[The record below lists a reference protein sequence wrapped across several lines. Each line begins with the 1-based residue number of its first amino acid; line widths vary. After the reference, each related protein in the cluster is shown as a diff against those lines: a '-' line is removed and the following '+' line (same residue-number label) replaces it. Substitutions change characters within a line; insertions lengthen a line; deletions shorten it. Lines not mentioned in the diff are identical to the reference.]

1 MSEVEEKTN
10 ADMFREHSEG
20 TNFDVATSRDTIK
33 GWNDRRKSNNQIIS
47 GLVPFVQLI
56 GLFDE
61 KEYTRMFK
69 TADKAVNV
77 VFDEG
82 GQKSDEYD
90 KKFSAH
96 PNFYDSIKEQ
106 IGQRFINLYIV
117 KSVDDGLNVAP
128 LQGVIM
134 AEKVSQAH
142 DAAGG
147 IGITDLQVDYGKT
160 NVVGSRKFNLRMSI
174 NDPKILDERFEY
186 SKLATFGAQFLLIYG
201 WSNPESIPGYDA
213 AMSPPKLEDDPTSD
227 SVPRRKRL
235 IVPIRNLGNGGY
247 WSAGRVN
254 ISKYDFGFNEMGKLE
269 INVTLRDDATL
280 GMSSTTMSS
289 IAKQFKGFI
298 DAGSLDTTIVSQ
310 SGDEFTL
317 KDALNQRQIE
327 LNRHYNSIENAT
339 EEDYS
344 EYISQWDM
352 AVEHFSSIVTIEG
365 VPINA
370 ADTAKD
376 DDASPYWS
384 DERIQEIKAETRR
397 AQQGYP
403 QQSALYIYKQIF
415 ATVLDDD
422 PDSPGQQ
429 EWSTADGTTADDEGT
444 VASLAPTKQVVTY
457 EKRPAYYFLGALM
470 DSASLCLASPRFGLG
485 TSTVPSFFY
494 RDVSPDSKLST
505 AFKSKLKSV
514 NRATGMEE
522 RIQEAVI
529 RLKERFLPPT
539 PIEQPNP
546 DRDASAHLGVYLDR
560 ASGTYFDELPV
571 PGPQQRRRHELIN
584 RMATLRENL
593 GQSTGNYDLRIELFG
608 ELTQFMSDYVGVG
621 SIIVSGTSPVYEGK
635 QTDNKTR
642 VIAALFPSPPKISQ
656 LIGAPMRGFFIRVDT
671 DDADYAET
679 LRSKG
684 LSGVGVVYVYLPDWK
699 EEISFDSEG
708 NEVVSSGSPDG
719 FDPLNPIEYRAALP
733 ATSTGAPDWKS
744 PFSVDF
750 ETRSQDPYG
759 RGGRFYMV
767 MVFKKDG
774 IPWRLIVPY
783 DVWRQSTPTT
793 WNLLQKTWHNL
804 YREYLAAYFER
815 VIRLR
820 VNELELLGIPIESI
834 FNEPLDLDWMTGII
848 YNNSSFSSDKPW
860 LKPFADVADASARD
874 FDDVGIEDEIE
885 KINQEAAV
893 FEGIIAQNQEIIE
906 GKVPPPIT
914 AFNYQLLR
922 DPYYFD
928 IFTGLTGAASRRVER
943 INNLKIQIEQLTGGR
958 YQRDPDGNFN
968 TKDIMGNTIMWRF
981 RNFSKVIVSDTLV
994 ERSPPIDTY
1003 KPEIEYAR
1011 KPGTP
1016 IIKEEWVLWN
1026 TFDVPTDNYQNRFNV
1041 ENNEWD
1047 DQLNKATNW
1056 KQARGQ
1062 QYEYLVLPKIDN
1074 DKRSLREKINTI
1086 EILQDQLSEIYENYQ
1101 ESQTAIQNAEISIG
1115 EGQRKLTEFNEY
1127 FNAETGNVELSL
1139 YDDTSDF
1146 DGDGIYA
1153 DVGRADDA
1161 HITTKVAQQWRRR
1174 FSGIV
1179 KRGVMDVAN
1188 YVAPQGGKAFQLPT
1202 NNYQFTFDRTRRNW
1216 AVQGTPIRVLDPE
1229 FFLKIYNGSSQPDSI
1244 LVEDDDGRPRMVTP
1258 DPEPIG
1264 PAQFDGIV
1272 KGLLKDLSHGINPTD
1287 ATSQVISKDLEYAEV
1302 RIGHRTEKSYQNWSL
1317 FGNPGIPYENKNN
1330 KWGFRYGPAFERT
1343 LANDN
1348 VERLGGNYVKTYK
1361 DFLDLFGLGYN
1372 PNWPESLRIVGK
1384 WPTPDDTLAAIR
1396 PTSGGD
1402 GLPFPDNYRED
1413 WKDRPEHTGVG
1424 LTGNRLR
1431 LDDIDDAK
1439 WLTESVGMPMYTL
1452 IDGIGNILV
1461 DDGQGWYRP
1470 TGWYLDFAGKPIF
1483 LYPDRNTACQI
1494 NNTGKPVNG
1503 VPPGHVIKMGGLT
1516 LGPGHDSV
1524 NPGNRNRPGAGWD
1537 DGKHARIDND
1547 GNLSG
1552 RTKRFFQAAQDFAAD
1567 YAKTQWK
1574 LVTSLFSGDFK
1585 VFLKARFAA
1594 FNANTPGLNLQYG
1607 ESGLSLGL
1615 FMALRGNKTRYMND
1629 GFPVDPYGT
1638 KAWQKGGPWGGRIGE
1653 GEHCMNLTLPMKQSL
1668 IHYRPSGED
1677 KMTSLGS
1684 DIPGGDVTSS
1694 SPPYDGG
1701 HRGDPGK
1708 TSPPYSNT
1716 QYPYGTGWYD
1726 VDRLKDGSNV
1736 EQHGPYV
1743 FPERSKNW
1751 IDWSDFLQHLPGYGF
1766 LTQIDDT
1773 NYTSCVVQPSGQITD
1788 GREMNEGFVKF
1799 VIENVFAPLPKNRR
1813 CAARNNHQPIKIMSR
1828 GSSETREVKGYHEN
1842 ERLNDVTYADL
1853 FGPLRDPSENDEQEP
1868 AGAVLDPASYGNIDN
1883 FLIDNVKNIPIRAE
1897 VVNNLVNKNNTNM
1910 SIIQFFGEIFKPGAV
1925 GVNSGGN
1932 QHLACRQSEDGTFEV
1947 FAPSSINWREMS
1959 SKYAHLYGPAIG
1971 KEQEYKKSFPK
1982 DIIVLDFKAKDS
1994 LIESLDMNSTFD
2006 PITARAF
2013 RDAAYEFTGNSDAL
2027 LHFMSYKD
2035 IAPDLLEFF
2044 KKEAPHIQDENNQ
2057 AITIDDQGT
2066 VTLNRQLFMK
2076 DNVITDQVQNV
2087 ISKFLQDNPARL
2099 NSMRALLLTYE
2110 SSKSTADGDPT
2121 SVDNYATQLMAN
2133 YMRKTTITIH
2143 GTTNISPMQKIII
2156 KGIMPDLEGM
2166 YLITNTRESITPQ
2179 GFQTILE
2186 GVLVRRPSDD
2196 ARTNLD
2202 GLSVVPEENEQA
2214 ARERFS
2220 YYRTEGTTVDGATAD
2235 LE

>member
-1 MSEVEEKTN
+1 MT
-10 ADMFREHSEG
+10 
-20 TNFDVATSRDTIK
+20 
-33 GWNDRRKSNNQIIS
+33 
-47 GLVPFVQLI
+47 
-56 GLFDE
+56 
-61 KEYTRMFK
+61 
-69 TADKAVNV
+69 
-77 VFDEG
+77 
-82 GQKSDEYD
+82 
-90 KKFSAH
+90 
-96 PNFYDSIKEQ
+96 
-106 IGQRFINLYIV
+106 
-117 KSVDDGLNVAP
+117 
-128 LQGVIM
+128 
-134 AEKVSQAH
+134 
-142 DAAGG
+142 
-147 IGITDLQVDYGKT
+147 
-160 NVVGSRKFNLRMSI
+160 I

-247 WSAGRVN
+247 WSAARVN

-339 EEDYS
+339 EEDHS

-352 AVEHFSSIVTIEG
+352 AVEHFSNIVTIEG

-370 ADTAKD
+370 ADAAKD

-422 PDSPGQQ
+422 PDSPDQQ
-429 EWSTADGTTADDEGT
+429 EWSDADGTTADDEGT

-546 DRDASAHLGVYLDR
+546 DRDASAQLGVYLNR
-560 ASGTYFDELPV
+560 ASGTYYDELYFAKRT
-571 PGPQQRRRHELIN
+571 GRGASMLSDLEQQKDSFKDRDK
-584 RMATLRENL
+584 
-593 GQSTGNYDLRIELFG
+593 GYYDLRKALFG
-608 ELTQFMSDYVGVG
+608 VLTHFMSDYVGVG

-679 LRSKG
+679 LGSKG

-733 ATSTGAPDWKS
+733 SGAEKS
-744 PFSVDF
+744 PFSPNF
-750 ETRSQDPYG
+750 EERSQDPHG

-767 MVFKKDG
+767 MVFKKHG

-783 DVWRQSTPTT
+783 DVWRQSTRTT

-834 FNEPLDLDWMTGII
+834 FNEPLDLDWMTGIV
-848 YNNSSFSSDKPW
+848 YRNEAFSSDKPW
-860 LKPFADVADASARD
+860 LKPFADVAAASAKD

-885 KINQEAAV
+885 KINQEATV

-914 AFNYQLLR
+914 TLDDLDLE

-928 IFTGLTGAASRRVER
+928 RFTGLTGAASRLVER
-943 INNLKIQIEQLTGGR
+943 INNLKIQIERLTGGR
-958 YQRDPDGNFN
+958 YQRGPDGNFN
-968 TKDIMGNTIMWRF
+968 TKDIMGNTIMSRF
-981 RNFSKVIVSDTLV
+981 KNFLKVIASDELV
-994 ERSPPIDTY
+994 ENTNIPFYNEETRLPDVYIVATY

-1056 KQARGQ
+1056 KQARAL
-1062 QYEYLVLPKIDN
+1062 QYESSVLPKIDN

-1086 EILQDQLSEIYENYQ
+1086 ELLQDQLSEIYENYQ
-1101 ESQTAIQNAEISIG
+1101 ESQTAIQNAERSIG
-1115 EGQRKLTEFNEY
+1115 AGRRKITEFNEY
-1127 FNAETGNVELSL
+1127 FNADSGNVELSL
-1139 YDDTSDF
+1139 YDDTTDF
-1146 DGDGIYA
+1146 DGDGIYVK
-1153 DVGRADDA
+1153 VGRAEDA

-1179 KRGVMDVAN
+1179 RRGVMDVAN

-1216 AVQGTPIRVLDPE
+1216 AVQGAPIRVLDPE
-1229 FFLKIYNGSSQPDSI
+1229 FFLKIWEGTADDTGRSARFMDS
-1244 LVEDDDGRPRMVTP
+1244 
-1258 DPEPIG
+1258 
-1264 PAQFDGIV
+1264 V
-1272 KGLLKDLSHGINPTD
+1272 KYLLQDLSHGIESSD
-1287 ATSQVISKDLEYAEV
+1287 ATSQVISKDMEYDEIQ
-1302 RIGHRTEKSYQNWSL
+1302 IGHRTEKSYQSWSL
-1317 FGNPGIPYENKNN
+1317 FGVPGIPYENNN
-1330 KWGFRYGPAFERT
+1330 NQWGFRYGPPFERT
-1343 LANDN
+1343 LANEI
-1348 VERLGGNYVKTYK
+1348 VEQLGGNYVRTYK
-1361 DFLDLFGLGYN
+1361 DFLNLFGLGFN
-1372 PNWPESLRIVGK
+1372 PDWPETLKIKGK
-1384 WPTPDDTLAAIR
+1384 WPTPNDTLAAMR

-1402 GLPFPDNYRED
+1402 GLPFPDKYPED
-1413 WKDRPEHTGVG
+1413 WKDLPEHTGVG
-1424 LTGNRLR
+1424 LIGDRLR
-1431 LDDIDDAK
+1431 RDDIDDAK

-1452 IDGIGNILV
+1452 IDSIGNILV

-1494 NNTGKPVNG
+1494 NNTGNPVNG

-1516 LGPGHDSV
+1516 LGDDDDDA
-1524 NPGNRNRPGAGWD
+1524 NPGNRNRPGAKWSDGQRARND
-1537 DGKHARIDND
+1537 DD

-1552 RTKRFFQAAQDFAAD
+1552 RTKKFFQAAQDYAAD
-1567 YAKTQWK
+1567 FAKTYWK
-1574 LVTSLFSGDFK
+1574 AATSLFSGDFK
-1585 VFLKARFAA
+1585 GYIKAQFKVFNMMAPFSA
-1594 FNANTPGLNLQYG
+1594 YG
-1607 ESGLSLGL
+1607 IAVGL

-1629 GFPVDPYGT
+1629 GLPVDPYGT
-1638 KAWQKGGPWGGRIGE
+1638 KATATWGPWGGRIGE

-1677 KMTSLGS
+1677 EMTSLGS
-1684 DIPGGDVTSS
+1684 DIPGGEVTNS

-1701 HRGDPGK
+1701 WRGDPGK
-1708 TSPPYSNT
+1708 KFPPYSNN

-1726 VDRLKDGSNV
+1726 VKPENRK
-1736 EQHGPYV
+1736 QYGPYV

-1773 NYTSCVVQPSGQITD
+1773 NYTSCVVQPSGQIAD

-1813 CAARNNHQPIKIMSR
+1813 CGATNNHQAIKIMSK
-1828 GSSETREVKGYHEN
+1828 TDGYHEN

-1853 FGPLRDPSENDEQEP
+1853 FGPLRDPSEDDEQEP

-1910 SIIQFFGEIFKPGAV
+1910 SIIQFFGEIFKPGSV

-1971 KEQEYKKSFPK
+1971 KEQEYKKRFPK

-2013 RDAAYEFTGNSDAL
+2013 KDAAVEFTGNSDAL

-2057 AITIDDQGT
+2057 AITIDGQGT

-2076 DNVITDQVQNV
+2076 DNKITDQVQNV
-2087 ISKFLQDNPARL
+2087 ISKFLQDSPARL

-2196 ARTNLD
+2196 ASTD
-2202 GLSVVPEENEQA
+2202 TKGVSVVPEEEEQDA
-2214 ARERFS
+2214 TGPLT
-2220 YYRTEGTTVDGATAD
+2220 YKGPEGDTVDGVTSD